1 MEKQQ
6 KVWIGVAAA
15 AVLSAAGL
23 GTLIYLEQGNIEDAR
38 AEVATLK
45 TKIAQ
50 ARKTIEGTAG
60 LEQEVIVLREV
71 STVIDQILPSI
82 EDLNVLNENF
92 HSYATQAEVRATS
105 VKLKADRSGGRGPAL
120 DFEKVGYTLNLEG
133 GIFQFLDFL
142 NLIETHKSFLAVPS
156 FKVSSS
162 TRQQIDRLGEARHK
176 IQVDVETYTY
186 SRKSALQPVRIEGY
200 ARKRDLLTTEI
211 NRRRKALTVGRYRY
225 RGDRGRRDPWI
236 DPRVPLMGPENGWA
250 VPDQL
255 AKVDEL
261 SALTAEAMQ
270 RWLAV
275 EGAQNVLDRLVKRD
289 ELEAKLGELDEELRR
304 IEAEGAISYVP
315 AQKRM
320 EIEVYEPRMVL
331 AGYLDKRPEIGPTR
345 AELESVVTQMVHHIE
360 LLEYALALKVF
371 KDMESSLDMVVDD
384 PVRNAIAAQMRE
396 LATEAETLHDFAA
409 IELEFGGSVFIGDR
423 DPVIVVNGRSR
434 TVGDEVAP
442 GLEIAAIRKN
452 EVDFY
457 FRGFVLTRVH

>member
-1 MEKQQ
+1 
-6 KVWIGVAAA
+6 
-15 AVLSAAGL
+15 
-23 GTLIYLEQGNIEDAR
+23 
-38 AEVATLK
+38 
-45 TKIAQ
+45 
-50 ARKTIEGTAG
+50 
-60 LEQEVIVLREV
+60 
-71 STVIDQILPSI
+71 
-82 EDLNVLNENF
+82 
-92 HSYATQAEVRATS
+92 
-105 VKLKADRSGGRGPAL
+105 
-120 DFEKVGYTLNLEG
+120 
-133 GIFQFLDFL
+133 
-142 NLIETHKSFLAVPS
+142 
-156 FKVSSS
+156 
-162 TRQQIDRLGEARHK
+162 
-176 IQVDVETYTY
+176 
-186 SRKSALQPVRIEGY
+186 
-200 ARKRDLLTTEI
+200 
-211 NRRRKALTVGRYRY
+211 LTVGRYRY